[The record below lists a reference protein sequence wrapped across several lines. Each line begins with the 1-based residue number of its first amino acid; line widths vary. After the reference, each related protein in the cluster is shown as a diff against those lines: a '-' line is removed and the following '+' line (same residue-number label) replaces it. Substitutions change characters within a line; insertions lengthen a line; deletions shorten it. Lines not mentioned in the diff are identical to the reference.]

1 MALAVTATAPT
12 TQGWTVTFTGVTS
25 ELTFEVEFNR
35 SPDFASDESIIWPI
49 ATNPLNVIRQ
59 PAGTQFYMRGRS
71 KTPTVGAWTP
81 TVLVRTA
88 DPAAPGAYSGFS
100 IEPAILV
107 VPEPIVNL
115 SATIQQS
122 GYPASNLLNDDPTA
136 SWRQPSASGPV
147 LTFET
152 SGTPID
158 VVALL
163 GTLTSNGAQ
172 WRIRAGGTAAEAAHE
187 TAAPYDSGQIIF
199 HTNAGLA
206 NKRYY
211 HGVHRLPAPVTHRF
225 WNITLVSFNLLLA
238 KHLVVGLAR
247 KSVNYSRG
255 AGSAAAD
262 LGKMARTRFGT
273 PDRTRGWR
281 SRSVDF
287 ELSWLTEAEFETK
300 WSDLWH
306 RVGTTDPVLAL
317 PNSKQNVYLN
327 DRVAFG
333 NISSMRSENVRSSRY
348 IQSIEIASLY

>member
-1 MALAVTATAPT
+1 MALAVTATAPS

-49 ATNPLNVIRQ
+49 TTNPQNVSRQ

-71 KTPTVGAWTP
+71 KTPSVGPWTP
-81 TVLVRTA
+81 TVLVRTL
-88 DPAAPGAYSGFS
+88 DPTPAAAYTGFS

-107 VPEPIVNL
+107 VPEPIINL
-115 SATIQQS
+115 AATIQQA

-136 SWRQPSASGPV
+136 SWRQPSAGAPV

-158 VVALL
+158 TIALL
-163 GTLTSNGAQ
+163 GTLTAPGAT
-172 WRIRAGGTAAEAAHE
+172 WRIRGGATAAEAASE
-187 TAAPYDSGQIIF
+187 SAPYDSGTVTF
-199 HTNAGLA
+199 HTNSGLGG
-206 NKRYY
+206 KRFY
-211 HGVHRLPAPVTHRF
+211 HGLHRLPAPVTHRF
-225 WNITLVSFNLLLA
+225 WNITLSVFNLMLA

-306 RVGTTDPVLAL
+306 RVGTTDPVLAV

-327 DRVAFG
+327 DRIAFG